1 MGWIKNIFSKSS
13 AKVIESTGNALDEL
27 FTSKEE
33 LALSSNDKDKIKS
46 LFKTGIMQ
54 LENEASKVIE
64 DNITA
69 RHTNDMK
76 SDSWLSKNIRPLALS
91 FLTVS
96 TVLLAYLTIF
106 ILDADKVELVEPWV
120 GLLQMLLIVV
130 YGFYFGSR
138 GAEKIQSIRRKNEV
152 KK

>member
-106 ILDADKVELVEPWV
+106 ILDAEKVKLVEPWID
-120 GLLQMLLIVV
+120 LLTVLLVVV

-138 GAEKIQSIRRKNEV
+138 GVEKVQTIKN

>member
-106 ILDADKVELVEPWV
+106 ILDAEKVELVEPWID
-120 GLLQMLLIVV
+120 LLTVLLVVV

-138 GAEKIQSIRRKNEV
+138 GVEKVQTIKN

>member
-1 MGWIKNIFSKSS
+1 MGWIRNIFTKSS
-13 AKVIESTGNALDEL
+13 VKVIESTGNALDEL

-33 LALSSNDKDKIKS
+33 LALTGNDKDKIKS

-106 ILDADKVELVEPWV
+106 ILDADKVKLVEPWID
-120 GLLQMLLIVV
+120 LLTILLVVV

-138 GAEKIQSIRRKNEV
+138 GMEKVQSIKQ